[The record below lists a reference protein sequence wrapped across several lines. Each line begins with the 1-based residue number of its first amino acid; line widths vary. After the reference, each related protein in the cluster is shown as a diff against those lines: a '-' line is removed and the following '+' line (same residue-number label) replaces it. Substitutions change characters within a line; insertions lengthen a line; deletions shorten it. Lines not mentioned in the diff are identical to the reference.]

1 VLELLRIC
9 VREFGQTVVMASHD
23 VAAAAFAEQ
32 TVLLSDGRVAGKV
45 SNPTTRSILTA
56 LEALDV
62 RVGIE

>member
-1 VLELLRIC
+1 
-9 VREFGQTVVMASHD
+9 MASHD